1 MSTLPCDHPAEQ
13 LRPVVHA
20 SNALSIGNQGV
31 LYKNTIYTWDQETYK
46 FSNVGKLSKL
56 DCRHPVTG
64 GNERKPDYEPT
75 SPRF

>member
-46 FSNVGKLSKL
+46 CLKCGETVKIGLQAPSNRG
-56 DCRHPVTG
+56 
-64 GNERKPDYEPT
+64 
-75 SPRF
+75 